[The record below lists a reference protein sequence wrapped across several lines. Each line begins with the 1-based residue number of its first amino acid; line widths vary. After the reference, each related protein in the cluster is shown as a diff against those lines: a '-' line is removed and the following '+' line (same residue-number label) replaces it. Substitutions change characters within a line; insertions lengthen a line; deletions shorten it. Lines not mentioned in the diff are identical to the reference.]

1 MSKLTRKERLK
12 VLEMAT
18 KVAAEAAGNTNVV
31 WMIEFQ
37 EELIER
43 LYRKM
48 SNLLLEGE
56 KGSDERDKRSKRS
69 KRERREEE
77 HRYDD

>member
-1 MSKLTRKERLK
+1 MSKLDIEERLS
-12 VLEMAT
+12 VMEMA
-18 KVAAEAAGNTNVV
+18 AEIASEAARNQNVV

-48 SNLLLEGE
+48 TGLIEEGE
-56 KGSDERDKRSKRS
+56 EIGGNA
-69 KRERREEE
+69 
-77 HRYDD
+77 DD

>member
-1 MSKLTRKERLK
+1 MSELSPKQRLK
-12 VLEMAT
+12 VLEMVT
-18 KVAAEAAGNTNVV
+18 EIAARAAGNANVV

-48 SNLLLEGE
+48 SDLLLEDQEVEEGE
-56 KGSDERDKRSKRS
+56 A
-69 KRERREEE
+69 
-77 HRYDD
+77 HNYRYED

>member
-1 MSKLTRKERLK
+1 MSQLDIEDRLSIM
-12 VLEMAT
+12 EMA
-18 KVAAEAAGNTNVV
+18 VEIAAEAAQNPNVV

-48 SNLLLEGE
+48 TALVEE
-56 KGSDERDKRSKRS
+56 DTPDEA
-69 KRERREEE
+69 E
-77 HRYDD
+77 DD

>member
-18 KVAAEAAGNTNVV
+18 DVAAEAAGNTNVV

-48 SNLLLEGE
+48 SDLLLERE
-56 KGSDERDKRSKRS
+56 EDNDERDKRSKRK
-69 KRERREEE
+69 KRHEQYS
-77 HRYDD
+77 YDD

>member
-1 MSKLTRKERLK
+1 MSELSPKQRLK
-12 VLEMAT
+12 VLEMVT
-18 KVAAEAAGNTNVV
+18 EIAAEAAGNANVV

-48 SNLLLEGE
+48 CGLMLE
-56 KGSDERDKRSKRS
+56 DEDD
-69 KRERREEE
+69 EE
-77 HRYDD
+77 DDDGYGYHYED

>member
-1 MSKLTRKERLK
+1 MSELSRKQRLK
-12 VLEMAT
+12 VLEMVT
-18 KVAAEAAGNTNVV
+18 EIAAEAAGNTNVV

-48 SNLLLEGE
+48 SDLLLE
-56 KGSDERDKRSKRS
+56 DE
-69 KRERREEE
+69 E
-77 HRYDD
+77 DDDDNGYPHP

>member
-1 MSKLTRKERLK
+1 MSKLDIEDRLSIM
-12 VLEMAT
+12 EMA
-18 KVAAEAAGNTNVV
+18 AEIASEAAQNSNIV

-48 SNLLLEGE
+48 TALVEEGVFD
-56 KGSDERDKRSKRS
+56 DEA
-69 KRERREEE
+69 E
-77 HRYDD
+77 DDD

>member
-1 MSKLTRKERLK
+1 MSKLDVEERLA
-12 VLEMAT
+12 VMEMVT
-18 KVAAEAAGNTNVV
+18 EIAAEAAENTNIV

-48 SNLLLEGE
+48 TALIEEG
-56 KGSDERDKRSKRS
+56 GLDDDDDE
-69 KRERREEE
+69 
-77 HRYDD
+77 DDDDDDD